1 MKTTNSQPPIK
12 IALVDDHFL
21 IKKGIKLVLSFYE
34 DIEVIGDA
42 NNGKQLLSMLAHTQP
57 DVILLDLQ
65 MPIMDGVTLL
75 PQLRKLYPGI
85 KVIIF
90 SMHNDKETVSKLLG
104 SGAHSYL
111 QKDSD
116 PETIYTTIKSCYQ
129 S

>member
-1 MKTTNSQPPIK
+1 MKTSNSQPPIK
-12 IALVDDHFL
+12 IALVDDHSL
-21 IKKGIKLVLSFYE
+21 IKKGIKIVLSFYS

-42 NNGKQLLSMLAHTQP
+42 DNGKQLLSMLALAQP

-65 MPIMDGVTLL
+65 MPVMDGVTTL

-90 SMHNDKETVSKLLG
+90 SMHNDTETVSKLLG

-116 PETIYTTIKSCYQ
+116 PETIYSAIKSCYL